1 MGQDTI
7 AGCVRIGETMAT
19 DFEPINDYATYKRVQ
34 AWLISTMN
42 TPLGTPDEEA
52 ELQALADAADRYA
65 LARWPELS
73 HVTDGV
79 SEVESML
86 DRGSA
91 TLEGLLEVFGGREAL
106 VAYMT
111 RRQQLDDETID
122 VIVERFNTKREWIDK
137 PFCKPAGWVYD
148 VRPGDAE
155 WWVELTEMVREQ
167 ELVGVD

>member
-1 MGQDTI
+1 MVMKVEAI
-7 AGCVRIGETMAT
+7 T
-19 DFEPINDYATYKRVQ
+19 DDATYDRIQKLLV
-34 AWLISTMN
+34 SKMN
-42 TPLGTPDEEA
+42 TPLGTPEEEA

-91 TLEGLLEVFGGREAL
+91 TLEELLEIFGGREAF

-111 RRQQLDDETID
+111 RRQQIDDEKID
-122 VIVERFNTKREWIDK
+122 LIVERFNTKREWIDK

-155 WWVELTEMVREQ
+155 WWVELTEMVRSVEREG
-167 ELVGVD
+167 ELAAVAD

>member
-1 MGQDTI
+1 MVMKVE
-7 AGCVRIGETMAT
+7 AVT
-19 DFEPINDYATYKRVQ
+19 DDATYDRIQKLLV
-34 AWLISTMN
+34 SKMN

-52 ELQALADAADRYA
+52 ELQALAKAADRYA

-79 SEVESML
+79 HEILFLFDM
-86 DRGSA
+86 GSV
-91 TLEGLLEVFGGREAL
+91 TIEGLLEVFGGREAL

-122 VIVERFNTKREWIDK
+122 VIVERFNTKREFIDK

-155 WWVELTEMVREQ
+155 WWVELTEMVLAVEREG